1 MQVQIRIREAS
12 VPKGSTVCL
21 LTIGFYG
28 NVNMHITVTL
38 HFLKC
43 YQVNL
48 RKQKLLQLF

>member
-1 MQVQIRIREAS
+1 MQVQIRNREVS

-21 LTIGFYG
+21 LTSGFYG

-38 HFLKC
+38 HLIKC

-48 RKQKLLQLF
+48 GKQKLLQLF

>member
-1 MQVQIRIREAS
+1 MQVQIRIREVS

-21 LTIGFYG
+21 LTSSFYG

-38 HFLKC
+38 HLLKF

-48 RKQKLLQLF
+48 MKQKLLQLF